1 MSDYEAGGSRA
12 RADQPR
18 VEARCMSTENSPHG
32 EAQGHDDRW
41 RELFPMPLCP
51 EVPREAGLSV
61 SARRRR
67 AAVRSRVDSVNS
79 IIRTLNEMYSP
90 SRDGDFSHGF
100 VRTRAQEACQHE
112 LFRAVA
118 NTKPL
123 SKVLSMREAVQE
135 LLRTDLS
142 YSGEVATTVRPY
154 DRGLL
159 SIPSCG
165 NQAVVLSDVLDDVGC
180 ETIRDPHRCMLL
192 DEEGIGAMME
202 ENKPIQTY
210 MDPLLRDDIGLYCN
224 FVHDLFEAGMI
235 AFTNRPQG
243 LVTPFFVAKESFV

>member
-18 VEARCMSTENSPHG
+18 VEARCMSTENSPLHG

-118 NTKPL
+118 NTKPP

-135 LLRTDLS
+135 SKSFCEQTCPIRARLQLRCVPTT
-142 YSGEVATTVRPY
+142 EACFRFRRVAT
-154 DRGLL
+154 
-159 SIPSCG
+159 
-165 NQAVVLSDVLDDVGC
+165 
-180 ETIRDPHRCMLL
+180 
-192 DEEGIGAMME
+192 
-202 ENKPIQTY
+202 KP
-210 MDPLLRDDIGLYCN
+210 
-224 FVHDLFEAGMI
+224 LF
-235 AFTNRPQG
+235 
-243 LVTPFFVAKESFV
+243 